1 MKELLE
7 KLAAELRSTDDY
19 VNEQLEE
26 VSKCYLDLVDL
37 TRNIT
42 LEMDGRNYTLSEE
55 NVLNNVIEGKVSAI

>member
-7 KLAAELRSTDDY
+7 KLAGDLRSTDDY

-37 TRNIT
+37 TNNIT
-42 LEMDGRNYTLSEE
+42 SELDGRNYTLSEE
-55 NVLNNVIEGKVSAI
+55 NVLNSVIEGTV